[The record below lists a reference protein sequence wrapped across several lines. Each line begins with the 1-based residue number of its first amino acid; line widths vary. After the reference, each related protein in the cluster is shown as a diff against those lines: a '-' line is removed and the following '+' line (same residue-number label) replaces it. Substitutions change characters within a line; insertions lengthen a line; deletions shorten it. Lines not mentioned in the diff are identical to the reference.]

1 MNLTIAEAL
10 ALLNALK
17 GSPVLAN
24 VRVNFSPA
32 NDGSIGVVRFDS
44 EAILE
49 ACDGDGILLSW
60 GTGKMRIAFERASF
74 RCPNPEET
82 ALVGLEII
90 LDEGVKCVICPA
102 R

>member
-1 MNLTIAEAL
+1 MNLTLDEAL
-10 ALLNALK
+10 ALLHALK
-17 GSPVLAN
+17 GSIVLAN

-32 NDGSIGVVRFDS
+32 DDASIGVVRFDS

-49 ACDGDGILLSW
+49 ECDADGILLSW
-60 GTGKMRIAFERASF
+60 GSGRMRVAFEGASF
-74 RCPNPEET
+74 GCPNPEET

-90 LDEGVKCVICPA
+90 LHEGVKCVICA